1 MIPGYNRYSAVRMQR
16 MYVPGVYKIN
26 NLDNRQQSKSFFLQF
41 IVNCGPSF
49 QLIWRL
55 RALLSRRNNP
65 PPGPIVETSYIEW
78 KCPKSTVQTIPI
90 YSLRNQ

>member
-49 QLIWRL
+49 QLI
-55 RALLSRRNNP
+55 
-65 PPGPIVETSYIEW
+65 
-78 KCPKSTVQTIPI
+78 
-90 YSLRNQ
+90 